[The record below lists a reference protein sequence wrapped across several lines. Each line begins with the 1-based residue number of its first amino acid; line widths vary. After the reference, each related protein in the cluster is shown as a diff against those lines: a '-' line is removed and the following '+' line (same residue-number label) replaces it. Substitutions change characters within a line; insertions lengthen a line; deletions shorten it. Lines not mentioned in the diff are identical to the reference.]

1 MEYSFASM
9 TQAPESMP
17 TRACLHF
24 FCGKAGA
31 GKSTLAR
38 TVAASEEAFLIS
50 EDVWLA
56 RLYGDQM
63 HTFEDYRRF
72 AQRLKTV
79 VEPLTLDLLRAGHD
93 VVLDF
98 PANTRAARAWFRGL
112 IDRSGAA
119 HVLHFVDSADATC
132 LGRIEQRNA
141 ERPEGSHHLTPEQ
154 FAYISSFFEAPAREE
169 AFEVRTYGG

>member
-1 MEYSFASM
+1 
-9 TQAPESMP
+9 MP
-17 TRACLHF
+17 CLHF

-31 GKSTLAR
+31 GKSTLAKS
-38 TVAASEEAFLIS
+38 VAASQNAFLIS

-79 VEPLTLDLLRAGHD
+79 VGPLVIDLLQSGRS

-98 PANTRAARAWFRGL
+98 PANTKAARAWFRSL
-112 IDRSGAA
+112 VDESGAD

-132 LGRIEQRNA
+132 LARIEHRNV

-154 FAYISSFFEAPAREE
+154 FAHISSFFEAPGDDEGLTVKRYA
-169 AFEVRTYGG
+169 